1 MSDPGA
7 GLRDPR
13 TRPPAASGPG
23 QPLDETPDLNGAYP
37 RLSDTQ
43 IVAIRLAFERAR
55 PA

>member
-23 QPLDETPDLNGAYP
+23 QPVAETPDLNGAYP
-37 RLSDTQ
+37 RLGGAQ
-43 IVAIRLAFERAR
+43 IAAR
-55 PA
+55 QRGRDRGAL